1 MDTMNIALPE
11 NMKQFVQE
19 QAATGGYSSVSEYV
33 RDLIRTDQKE
43 KARAALEA
51 EVLKGLHS
59 GDSTPMTDQDWNEIR
74 SQIRRRH
81 AGRKQA

>member
-19 QAATGGYSSVSEYV
+19 QAAAGGYSSVSEYV

-43 KARAALEA
+43 TARAALEA

-59 GDSTPMTDQDWNEIR
+59 GESSPMTDQDWHEIR